1 MDRESDLK
9 SKGCGFESQ
18 VKQEL
23 SVGGGVNNQRSLHLQ
38 YHNWSETLEQ
48 GTKLPTA
55 PRGAAALAA
64 HCSRHVCVYTWM
76 G

>member
-23 SVGGGVNNQRSLHLQ
+23 SVGGG
-38 YHNWSETLEQ
+38 SE
-48 GTKLPTA
+48 
-55 PRGAAALAA
+55 
-64 HCSRHVCVYTWM
+64 
-76 G
+76 